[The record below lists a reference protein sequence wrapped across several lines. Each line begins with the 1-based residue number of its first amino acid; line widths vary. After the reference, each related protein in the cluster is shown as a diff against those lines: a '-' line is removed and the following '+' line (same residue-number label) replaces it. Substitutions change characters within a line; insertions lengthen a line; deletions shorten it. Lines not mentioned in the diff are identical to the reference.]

1 MSFFLLKNNSMSEA
15 GVINKKSI
23 KDVGFDESQIRDLV
37 AEQIDNFFPGLKTIA
52 TEFSDWEDSG
62 RRLDILAI
70 DRDWN
75 LVVIELKRDKDA
87 AHAELQALRYAAMLS
102 VCTFENLVN
111 AGWKYQKKKDPSYE
125 EADYKKELLDFLA
138 VGSAEKVVLSGTPKI
153 ILISSE
159 FKKEITTTVLW
170 LNEKFGMDISCF
182 EVGVY
187 DLQGSYGLHFDQ
199 IIPIAEAQEYQ
210 VRARVKNLEAVKQA
224 VIKRRQRSISI
235 LEQAEL
241 LKPGTQIFVF
251 AKLSAK
257 FDIGSEKEKYAT
269 YLGGGKFKWDFDG
282 KEYASLN
289 ALTGVIF
296 DHYGD
301 EMGSLQCPA
310 YWKRVGADVSLA
322 KEADQIPTNVSE

>member
-1 MSFFLLKNNSMSEA
+1 M
-15 GVINKKSI
+15 INKKSI
-23 KDVGFDESQIRDLV
+23 KDVGFDEGQIRDLV
-37 AEQIDNFFPGLKTIA
+37 AELIDNFFPGLKTIA

-102 VCTFENLVN
+102 VCNLENLVN
-111 AGWKYQKKKDPSYE
+111 AGWKYQKAKRKDPGYE
-125 EADYKKELLDFLA
+125 EADYKKELLDFLT
-138 VGSAEKVVLSGTPKI
+138 VGSAENVVLSGTPKI
-153 ILISSE
+153 ILLSSE

-182 EVGVY
+182 EMGVY

-210 VRARVKNLEAVKQA
+210 VKARVKNIEAAKQA

-251 AKLSAK
+251 TKLSAK
-257 FDIGSEKEKYAT
+257 FNIENEKEKYAT
-269 YLGGGKFKWDFDG
+269 YQGGGKFKWDFNG
-282 KEYASLN
+282 KEFASLN
-289 ALTGVIF
+289 ALTGAIF
-296 DHYGD
+296 DRYGD

-310 YWKRVGADVSLA
+310 YWKRVGAEVSLA
-322 KEADQIPTNVSE
+322 KEADQTPTSVSE